1 MSVAYDI
8 FRSAMGDPPKKQF
21 FPQRRCFAQPK
32 FHSGNDNSINPSP
45 PSSQED
51 NQEQGTLSSCWKFK
65 VDYDYNREG
74 FIKMEALSVRDLNPI
89 HSLVTGLKLSVQAN
103 NECFGEIFCIFNKIF
118 NPLLK
123 LTKYKVFILIKFCN
137 GVTKS
142 CKVRTTQRLRI
153 TASEQ

>member
-1 MSVAYDI
+1 
-8 FRSAMGDPPKKQF
+8 
-21 FPQRRCFAQPK
+21 
-32 FHSGNDNSINPSP
+32 
-45 PSSQED
+45 
-51 NQEQGTLSSCWKFK
+51 
-65 VDYDYNREG
+65 
-74 FIKMEALSVRDLNPI
+74 MEALSVRDLNPI

-153 TASEQ
+153 TASEQLVSVFIISWDFINSKLTEKIERRMVSF